1 MTTIWDD
8 LLAADAMARAAG
20 AGGLH
25 PRLRDA
31 IEAAGRFP
39 ARSSGPLLTAAVGD
53 LPQNVISLAEASARR
68 DAQRKQ
74 A

>member
-8 LLAADAMARAAG
+8 LLAADAMAREAG

-25 PRLRDA
+25 PRLRAA

-39 ARSSGPLLTAAVGD
+39 TRSSGPLLTAAVGA
-53 LPQNVISLAEASARR
+53 LPENVISLAEVAARR
-68 DAQRKQ
+68 EARRAQ

>member
-8 LLAADAMARAAG
+8 LLAADATAREAG

-25 PRLRDA
+25 PRLRVA

-39 ARSSGPLLTAAVGD
+39 AKSSGPLLTAAVGA
-53 LPQNVISLAEASARR
+53 LPQNVISLAEATARR
-68 DAQRKQ
+68 DARRMQ